1 MDWYNTV
8 MAEAQ
13 AEPETRRRL
22 IDTAA
27 RLLAEEGPAALS
39 TRRLAREVGTS
50 TMAVY
55 TYFGGLPA
63 LVEAVAAEGFARL
76 AEHLTAVIASA
87 DSLADLAQ
95 LAVAYR
101 DNARE
106 NPHLYAVVFGTA
118 SLGGYRRGE
127 PGAGRETFD
136 VLVDGVR
143 RVHEAGLLE
152 TEDPESTAAQ
162 LWSALHGFVT
172 LELAGFFDE
181 TAVDGVMWPMLAR
194 LIVDSGRA

>member
-13 AEPETRRRL
+13 AEPEVRRRL
-22 IDTAA
+22 IDAAA
-27 RLLAEEGPAALS
+27 RLLADEGPAALS

-55 TYFGGLPA
+55 TYFGSLSA
-63 LVEAVAAEGFARL
+63 LVEAVVAEGFTRL
-76 AEHLTAVIASA
+76 AGHLSAVMASA
-87 DSLADLAQ
+87 DSLVDLAQ

-106 NPHLYAVVFGTA
+106 NPHLYAVMFGTA
-118 SLGGYRRGE
+118 SLRGYRRDE
-127 PGAGRETFD
+127 SDVGRATFD

-143 RVHEAGLLE
+143 RVHEAGLLA
-152 TEDPESTAAQ
+152 TDDPESTAAQ

-181 TAVDGVMWPMLAR
+181 DAVDGIMWPMLAR
-194 LIVDSGRA
+194 LIADRTPS